1 MNLDDNLKG
10 ASADYLNSLNTE
22 QKKAVLATDGPVLIV
37 AGAGAG
43 KTKTLAHRILHLIKS
58 GVRPENVLAI
68 TFTNKA
74 ARELASRC
82 RNCLAPAA
90 SLAEIDDAL
99 SRPSEA
105 VPFVSTFHSL
115 GVHIIKENA
124 HIFKLP
130 RHFKIFDKADSKK
143 AIKEALQEIG
153 LEPKEHLEKMQNI
166 ISAEKSRGISA
177 SEYLQR
183 GAYDFTSET
192 VKKVWPI
199 YEKIL
204 ARSQALDFDDL
215 LLKTLQLLSSH
226 KNILERYQ
234 DRFLYIHIDEFQDT
248 NKVQNEIIDLLASKH
263 QNICVVGDTDQCLVE
278 GTKIKMADGTLKQ
291 IENVKVGE
299 QVLSNYGGGDF
310 RPAKII
316 GKKSL
321 RSNSE
326 LIRIETEKGKIIEST
341 PEHTH
346 FAGYQSGLTPQLY
359 LNYLM
364 HKKGVGWRIGTTSV
378 YTKRRIKPVVGI
390 MQRSNQEHADALWVI
405 GTYKT
410 QNEARVE
417 EYILSLKYQIPTIP
431 FTPRKG
437 MSHNGYVH
445 NKKALEKIF
454 YFFNTENSARKLL
467 SDLGLSMDHP
477 HHKPQCHNSNRRN
490 INVVLCG
497 DKRGKTPMHLISIFG
512 NDVKGKEKLKSLGIS
527 VRPAKINTKNWR
539 FETVRADYKEVCL
552 LAAKIAS
559 VFPEV
564 NMIFNARLGGQKTN
578 PKEKNSLPF
587 IPASSVMPGMALF
600 TQNGYDIVSK
610 ILRISKPKIK
620 VFDLN
625 IEKTHN
631 FIANGIVTHNCIYG
645 WRGAEIKNMLHFEK
659 TYPNAQTF
667 FLEQNYR
674 STKTILAAADDIIQK
689 NKFRIPKKL
698 FTENDSGEKIGL
710 FSARDEMGEAQWI
723 ALKCKEL
730 TDSGV
735 PADEIAVLYRA
746 NFQSR
751 ALEEAFLSFGLPY
764 QMLGTKFF
772 ERAEIKDTLAYISA
786 SLNPENL
793 NDFLRAIGTP
803 SRGIGKTTMQKI
815 VTGMENELPASMQI
829 KINNFHAMLSDFRK
843 ILQTDKPSM
852 AIKKIIE
859 KSGMEKMYES
869 GKEEDTDRLENIME
883 LVSLSKRYDDLPPE
897 EGIEKFL
904 TDSYLAS
911 DQDSLDEQKTGVRLM
926 TVHSSKGLEF
936 DVVFISG
943 LEADLF
949 PHHGFGEF
957 GGRKTGEEAE
967 EERRLF
973 YVALTRARRKLFL
986 TYAETRTI
994 FGKTEVNAPSE
1005 FLGDISNS
1013 LLEKESYGGTKII
1026 EPFFKIEF

>member
-1 MNLDDNLKG
+1 M
-10 ASADYLNSLNTE
+10 
-22 QKKAVLATDGPVLIV
+22 
-37 AGAGAG
+37 
-43 KTKTLAHRILHLIKS
+43 
-58 GVRPENVLAI
+58 
-68 TFTNKA
+68 
-74 ARELASRC
+74 
-82 RNCLAPAA
+82 
-90 SLAEIDDAL
+90 
-99 SRPSEA
+99 
-105 VPFVSTFHSL
+105 PFVSTFHSL

-143 AIKEALQEIG
+143 AIKEALQDIG

-166 ISAEKSRGISA
+166 ISAEKSRGVSA

-204 ARSQALDFDDL
+204 NRSQALDFDDL
-215 LLKTLQLLSSH
+215 LLKTLHLLSEN
-226 KNILERYQ
+226 KEILEKYQ
-234 DRFLYIHIDEFQDT
+234 DRFLYVHVDEFQDT
-248 NKVQNEIIDLLASKH
+248 NKVQNEIINLLAQKN
-263 QNICVVGDTDQCLVE
+263 QNICVVGDTDQ
-278 GTKIKMADGTLKQ
+278 
-291 IENVKVGE
+291 
-299 QVLSNYGGGDF
+299 
-310 RPAKII
+310 
-316 GKKSL
+316 
-321 RSNSE
+321 
-326 LIRIETEKGKIIEST
+326 
-341 PEHTH
+341 
-346 FAGYQSGLTPQLY
+346 
-359 LNYLM
+359 
-364 HKKGVGWRIGTTSV
+364 
-378 YTKRRIKPVVGI
+378 
-390 MQRSNQEHADALWVI
+390 
-405 GTYKT
+405 
-410 QNEARVE
+410 
-417 EYILSLKYQIPTIP
+417 
-431 FTPRKG
+431 
-437 MSHNGYVH
+437 
-445 NKKALEKIF
+445 
-454 YFFNTENSARKLL
+454 
-467 SDLGLSMDHP
+467 
-477 HHKPQCHNSNRRN
+477 N
-490 INVVLCG
+490 IY
-497 DKRGKTPMHLISIFG
+497 S
-512 NDVKGKEKLKSLGIS
+512 
-527 VRPAKINTKNWR
+527 
-539 FETVRADYKEVCL
+539 
-552 LAAKIAS
+552 
-559 VFPEV
+559 
-564 NMIFNARLGGQKTN
+564 
-578 PKEKNSLPF
+578 
-587 IPASSVMPGMALF
+587 
-600 TQNGYDIVSK
+600 
-610 ILRISKPKIK
+610 
-620 VFDLN
+620 
-625 IEKTHN
+625 
-631 FIANGIVTHNCIYG
+631 